1 MTNNL
6 DENIK
11 RITLYIEQDTH
22 KKLKILASIN
32 ELTINEYIV
41 KLLEEKLQE
50 LGNDEI
56 DNAIETL
63 KKL

>member
-1 MTNNL
+1 MTNKQ

-22 KKLKILASIN
+22 KKLKVLASAN
-32 ELTINEYIV
+32 DLTINEYIV

-56 DNAIETL
+56 DKSIETL